1 MRNGGIVEMRLNV
14 WRVVAFFLLIAV
26 SVGFGFA
33 FDALATV
40 IERGQHPRP
49 EHLTASVAKNAEAY
63 GIPETVLWATLKTES
78 GFVGDTV
85 SENGAIGLMQLTPE
99 QFTFICTQLLRED
112 DLNASMLYAPDV
124 NLRAGSAYISY
135 LYSRYGVWDHVFA
148 AYRAGTDT
156 VDAWL
161 AEPDLVSAQ
170 GVLTDIPDKT
180 VAEYV
185 KKIKK
190 AVDHYTNLYY

>member
-1 MRNGGIVEMRLNV
+1 MRLNV
-14 WRVVAFFLLIAV
+14 WRVIAFFLLIAL

-33 FDALATV
+33 FDAVATA

-49 EHLTASVAKNAEAY
+49 AHLATSVAENAEAY
-63 GIPETVLWATLKTES
+63 GIPETVLWAVMKTES
-78 GFVGDTV
+78 RFVGDKV
-85 SENGAIGLMQLTPE
+85 SDDGAIGLMQLTAA
-99 QFTFICTQLLRED
+99 QFNFISTQLLEEVD
-112 DLNASMLYAPDV
+112 ANASMLYAPDF

-161 AEPDLVSAQ
+161 AQPDLVSEQ
-170 GVLTDIPDKT
+170 GVLTDIPDKP

-185 KKIKK
+185 ENVKK
-190 AVDHYTNLYY
+190 AVESYTKLYYQAT